1 MKKQTILTG
10 YLLILAALT
19 FWLSW
24 FLMPDPGTTDTHHIL
39 SIVKQSRE
47 SVLYSVIIQITSS
60 VLYAAALFLLVKVSF
75 PQKKTLT
82 GVIVLGIGAM
92 GLCADAFFHLLAWFM
107 TDDSVTIQEDVIRV
121 MEFMQTDALIFLVPL
136 LLPFFIGSLVLAM
149 GLHKQKIISAI
160 PQWIFLATFLI
171 GPVGA
176 LLSKMIF
183 HYNGPVFTLAALGIF
198 SVGHVFIGFE
208 LIKSAGKTNNN
219 VTTFDLRVLTRV
231 K

>member
-10 YLLILAALT
+10 YLLILGAFT

-24 FLMPDPGTTDTHHIL
+24 LLMPDPGTTDTNHIL
-39 SIVKQSRE
+39 NIVKQSRE
-47 SVLYSVIIQITSS
+47 SVLYSVIIQITSA

-75 PQKKTLT
+75 PQKRTLT

-136 LLPFFIGSLVLAM
+136 LLPFFIGSLVLGI
-149 GLHKQKIISAI
+149 GLHKQGITSAI
-160 PQWIFLATFLI
+160 PKWIFLATLVI

-176 LLSKMIF
+176 LLSKTIF
-183 HYNGPVFTLAALGIF
+183 DYNGPVLTLTSLGIF
-198 SVGHVFIGFE
+198 SLGHVFIGFE
-208 LIKSAGKTNNN
+208 LIMGAGKAKNNL
-219 VTTFDLRVLTRV
+219 TTIDLRILRS

>member
-1 MKKQTILTG
+1 MKRQTIFTG
-10 YLLILAALT
+10 CLLILAAFT

-39 SIVKQSRE
+39 SIVKQSRD
-47 SVLYSVIIQITSS
+47 SVLYSVIIQIASS
-60 VLYAAALFLLVKVSF
+60 VLYATALFLLVKVSF

-121 MEFMQTDALIFLVPL
+121 MEFMQTDALFFLVPL
-136 LLPFFIGSLVLAM
+136 LLPFFVGSLVLAA
-149 GLHKQKIISAI
+149 GLHKQAITSAI
-160 PQWIFLATFLI
+160 PQWIFLATLVI
-171 GPVGA
+171 GPLGA
-176 LLSKMIF
+176 LLVKIIF
-183 HYNGPVFTLAALGIF
+183 NYHGPVFTLAALGLF
-198 SVGHVFIGFE
+198 SLGHVFMGFE
-208 LIKSAGKTNNN
+208 LVMGAGKSKNNL
-219 VTTFDLRVLTRV
+219 TTMDLRILQA